1 MLVFVKFLMVC
12 PSECQKHSSTIK
24 RDGKVIKI
32 IKCTR
37 DGTTK
42 KFSAYS
48 FLKHVSAYFFPN
60 HEPCNVVETD
70 CGTKVAFM
78 EKMFS
83 LHF

>member
-1 MLVFVKFLMVC
+1 MALLRNLVHTL
-12 PSECQKHSSTIK
+12 
-24 RDGKVIKI
+24 
-32 IKCTR
+32 
-37 DGTTK
+37 
-42 KFSAYS
+42 